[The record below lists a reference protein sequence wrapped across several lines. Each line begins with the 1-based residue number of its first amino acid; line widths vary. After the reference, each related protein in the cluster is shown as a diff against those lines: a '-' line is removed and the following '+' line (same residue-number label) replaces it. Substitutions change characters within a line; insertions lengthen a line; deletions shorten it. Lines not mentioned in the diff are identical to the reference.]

1 MISGLR
7 ADAFV
12 ESPAAKGGLLVRKA
26 VMHDIP
32 PILDLINGYAAK
44 GLMLPRTEFE
54 LSEAIRDFTVV
65 TLPRDDLRPSLAP
78 VEQGSCAEGGVPSG
92 PPPCELLGCGA
103 LHFYSPTLGEIRSLA
118 VHQGA
123 KTHGVGRKLVEAL
136 VDEAQEY
143 ELEAVFAFTY
153 VVEFFRKVGFHEVE
167 RGALPLK
174 AWKDCVRCPKFQ
186 ACDEIA
192 VLRFL
197 RFEHGTDT
205 QPLWGQAL
213 GSGDDQFIQIPTP
226 RNL

>member
-12 ESPAAKGGLLVRKA
+12 ESPTVGAGLVTRKA

-32 PILDLINGYAAK
+32 PILDLINGYAAQ
-44 GLMLPRTEFE
+44 GIMLPRTEFE

-65 TLPRDDLRPSLAP
+65 TL
-78 VEQGSCAEGGVPSG
+78 GG
-92 PPPCELLGCGA
+92 ELLGCGA
-103 LHFYSPTLGEIRSLA
+103 LHFYTPTLGEIRSLA
-118 VHQGA
+118 VHQRA
-123 KTHGVGRKLVEAL
+123 KTRGVGRELVDALVE
-136 VDEAQEY
+136 EAQEY
-143 ELEAVFAFTY
+143 ELDAVFAFTY
-153 VVEFFRKVGFHEVE
+153 VVDFFRKVGFHEVE

-197 RFEHGTDT
+197 RLEHGTET

-213 GSGDDQFIQIPTP
+213 GSGDDQLIQIPTP

>member
-12 ESPAAKGGLLVRKA
+12 ESSTAKGRLVVRKA

-78 VEQGSCAEGGVPSG
+78 VEQGSCAGGAM
-92 PPPCELLGCGA
+92 PPCQGLLGCGA

-118 VHQGA
+118 VHQRA

-197 RFEHGTDT
+197 RFEHGTET

-213 GSGDDQFIQIPTP
+213 GSSDDQLIQIPTP